1 MSCLFGFL
9 VYDDR
14 LLSILPT
21 LYSKVILHAGS
32 ELFFDVQ
39 KHCFDLK
46 ISREQPRRSHITRGE
61 NYFQFYLYQ
70 CLMILYRVMSQPSWC
85 K

>member
-39 KHCFDLK
+39 KNIAL
-46 ISREQPRRSHITRGE
+46 ISRSVESNLGDRISRGGKTTSSFTYI
-61 NYFQFYLYQ
+61 N
-70 CLMILYRVMSQPSWC
+70 VS
-85 K
+85 